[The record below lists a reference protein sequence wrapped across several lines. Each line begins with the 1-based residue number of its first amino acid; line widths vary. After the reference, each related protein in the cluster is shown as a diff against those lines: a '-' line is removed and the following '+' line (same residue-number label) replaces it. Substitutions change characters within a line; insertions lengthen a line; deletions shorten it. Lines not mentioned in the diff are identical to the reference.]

1 MNMCVE
7 LLFVLCNWQT
17 AKKKQK
23 KICLNKAKQT
33 ILFLLFFP
41 PQKSEVLRMTHL
53 FVLRLLS
60 VLLLSKSGLFLLD
73 SPATII
79 SPLSF
84 SFSIPPRCA
93 LSFYFHWTASRWDN
107 ILMALLTGK
116 TPTADF
122 HQRKLETK
130 TIPYCQVEFH
140 SPSRARA
147 LSLRVQQKSADSQHK
162 AYQSKIL
169 RLSCRGLNVTYV
181 FNHCLVD

>member
-23 KICLNKAKQT
+23 NLFKQSKANYFVFT
-33 ILFLLFFP
+33 FFS

-73 SPATII
+73 SLPTII

-147 LSLRVQQKSADSQHK
+147 LSLRVQQKSADSQHR

-169 RLSCRGLNVTYV
+169 RLSCRGLSVTYV
-181 FNHCLVD
+181 FNQCLVD